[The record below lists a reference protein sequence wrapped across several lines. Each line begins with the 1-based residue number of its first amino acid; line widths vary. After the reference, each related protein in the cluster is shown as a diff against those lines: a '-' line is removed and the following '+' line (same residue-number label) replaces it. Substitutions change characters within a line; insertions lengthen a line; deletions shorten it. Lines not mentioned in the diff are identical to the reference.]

1 MRYGSLSLTTFVL
14 LGNVTSINQKRN
26 CSDDGDNDFI
36 EWVWDNALISNN
48 KRESETASI
57 LDLSAS
63 VIFSAIPLLPKVTMK
78 SCHLPYISTK
88 DITLDR
94 SGIAQLIAG
103 FVITRSQVWPLAGEF
118 SSPEFLCWFLFM
130 LLQWHVTDP
139 VKSASGRLHRK
150 TPTHLELTVLSKHC
164 VETNLFLAA
173 CWGTLSHSYLSCWAT
188 VDWF

>member
-36 EWVWDNALISNN
+36 EWVWDNGLISNN

-94 SGIAQLIAG
+94 SGIAQLIECWICDNKVTSLTPG
-103 FVITRSQVWPLAGEF
+103 RRIFISWVFVLIF
-118 SSPEFLCWFLFM
+118 I
-130 LLQWHVTDP
+130 HVTTVACNRP
-139 VKSASGRLHRK
+139 CQKCKWQV
-150 TPTHLELTVLSKHC
+150 TPKDTY
-164 VETNLFLAA
+164 
-173 CWGTLSHSYLSCWAT
+173 TLGADCAVQALCGNQLVSCSLLGNT
-188 VDWF
+188 QP